1 MRNLLRWSAVST
13 AMLLV
18 LAACSTPGSGSP
30 GASEAAPSAS
40 VAADPAAACDALEN
54 GCFEVA
60 AGEPLT
66 IASAL
71 SITGDTAF
79 LGNDS
84 NFGIDVAHT
93 DRGKVLGR
101 EVEVKH
107 EDAGCG
113 DAATGQT
120 AAQSIVGNPAILGVI
135 GTTCS
140 RTAVTAMQ
148 VLGPAHVVMVSPSN
162 TAPGLTNPDHE
173 QYGGEYFFRT
183 AYNDKV
189 QGAAVAKYACE
200 VLKID
205 TAATIH
211 DGSPYAEQL
220 QAVFG
225 EQFASQC
232 QGTVTSVNAMAVK
245 DVEFHPLLTKI
256 AAETPDMIFMPIF
269 DPEGPLIVNQSR
281 DIPALKDTI
290 FFGADGVKDAG
301 FIQAAG
307 TVAEEMGMYFSGP
320 DLNFGGAYKDDF
332 LPKLLELEGT
342 TEPQAPY
349 HAHAYDAYNI
359 LMDAIESAHVG
370 DDADGTSYFSRDG
383 IREYFAGLTD
393 YAGLTGTLSCG
404 ADGNDAGDCGSKE
417 VSIAQLVSGVYTEVY
432 TTRSA
437 Q

>member
-1 MRNLLRWSAVST
+1 MRKLLRWSAVLT
-13 AMLLV
+13 AMLLI
-18 LAACSTPGSGSP
+18 LAACAPAGSGSP
-30 GASEAAPSAS
+30 SEAASEAASL
-40 VAADPAAACDALEN
+40 AADPAAACDALEN
-54 GCFEVA
+54 GCFEVP

-71 SITGDTAF
+71 AISGDVAF

-84 NFGIDVAHT
+84 NFGIDVAKEE
-93 DRGKVLGR
+93 RGQVLGR
-101 EVEVKH
+101 DVEVIH

-120 AAQSIVGNPAILGVI
+120 AAQSILGNPSILGVI

-162 TAPGLTNPDHE
+162 TAPGLTNADHE

-200 VLKID
+200 ELEID
-205 TAATIH
+205 SAATIH

-220 QAVFG
+220 QQVFAD
-225 EQFASQC
+225 EFAAQCDGTITSQ
-232 QGTVTSVNAMAVK
+232 NAMAVG
-245 DVEFHPLLTKI
+245 DTDFHPLLTTI

-281 DIPALKDTI
+281 DIPGLADTI

-307 TVAEEMGMYFSGP
+307 TVAEEIGMYFSGP
-320 DLNFGGAYKDDF
+320 DLNFGTRYTDDF

-349 HAHAYDAYNI
+349 HAHGYDAFNI
-359 LMDAIESAHVG
+359 LMDAIVDAHVG

-393 YAGLTGTLSCG
+393 YDGLTGTLTCG
-404 ADGNDAGDCGSKE
+404 AEGQDAGDCGSKE
-417 VSIAQLVSGVYTEVY
+417 VSIAQLVNGVFTEVY
-432 TTRSA
+432 TTRA

>member
-1 MRNLLRWSAVST
+1 MRKILRWSAVST

-18 LAACSTPGSGSP
+18 LAACTPAGSGSP
-30 GASEAAPSAS
+30 SEAAASAS
-40 VAADPAAACDALEN
+40 AAADPAAACDALEN

-84 NFGIDVAHT
+84 NFGIQVAQT
-93 DRGKVLGR
+93 ERGQVLGR
-101 EVEVKH
+101 DVEVVH

-120 AAQSIVGNPAILGVI
+120 AAQSILGNPAILGVI

-148 VLGPAHVVMVSPSN
+148 VLGPAHVVMISPSN

-173 QYGGEYFFRT
+173 QFGGEYFFRT

-200 VLKID
+200 VLKVK

-220 QAVFG
+220 QQVFAD
-225 EQFASQC
+225 QFASQC
-232 QGTVTSVNAMAVK
+232 SGTVTSQNAMAVG
-245 DVEFHPLLTKI
+245 DTDFHPLLTSI

-281 DIPALKDTI
+281 DIAALADTI

-301 FIQAAG
+301 FIAAAG
-307 TVAEEMGMYFSGP
+307 GVAEQIGMYFSGP
-320 DLNFGGAYKDDF
+320 DLNFGTRYTDDF

-342 TEPQAPY
+342 TQPQAPY
-349 HAHAYDAYNI
+349 HAHGYDAYNI
-359 LMDAIESAHVG
+359 LLDAIVAGHVG
-370 DDADGTSYFSRDG
+370 DGADGTSFFSRDG
-383 IREYFAGLTD
+383 IREYIAGLKD
-393 YAGLTGTLSCG
+393 YDGLTGKLTCG
-404 ADGNDAGDCGSKE
+404 GEGHDPGDCGSSE
-417 VSIAQLVSGVYTEVY
+417 VSIAQLVDGVYTEVY
-432 TTRSA
+432 TTRS

>member
-1 MRNLLRWSAVST
+1 MRNILRWSAVST

-18 LAACSTPGSGSP
+18 LAACTPAGSGSP
-30 GASEAAPSAS
+30 SESAAASAS
-40 VAADPAAACDALEN
+40 LAADPAAACDALEN

-84 NFGIDVAHT
+84 NFGIDVAWEE
-93 DRGKVLGR
+93 RGQVLGR
-101 EVEVKH
+101 DVEVVH

-113 DAATGQT
+113 DAAAGQT
-120 AAQSIVGNPAILGVI
+120 AAQSILGNPAILGVI

-140 RTAVTAMQ
+140 RTAVTAMA

-162 TAPGLTNPDHE
+162 TAPGLTNADHE
-173 QYGGEYFFRT
+173 QFGGEYFFRT

-200 VLKID
+200 VLKVA

-220 QAVFG
+220 QGVFG
-225 EQFASQC
+225 EQFTAQC
-232 QGTVTSVNAMAVK
+232 DGTVTSVNAMAVG
-245 DVEFHPLLTKI
+245 DTDFHALLTTI
-256 AAETPDMIFMPIF
+256 AAETPDMVFMPIF

-281 DIPALKDTI
+281 NIPALKDTI

-307 TVAEEMGMYFSGP
+307 TVAEEIGMYFSGP
-320 DLNFGGAYKDDF
+320 DLNFGTAYTDDF
-332 LPKLLELEGT
+332 LPKLLDLEGT
-342 TEPQAPY
+342 EQPLAPY
-349 HAHAYDAYNI
+349 HAHGYDAYNI
-359 LMDAIESAHVG
+359 LMDAVESAHVG

-383 IREYFAGLTD
+383 IREHFAGLTD
-393 YAGLTGTLSCG
+393 YAGLTGTLTCG
-404 ADGNDAGDCGSKE
+404 GGEADAGDCGSEE
-417 VSIAQLVSGVYTEVY
+417 VSIAQLVDGVYTEVY
-432 TTRSA
+432 TTRA
-437 Q
+437 E

>member
-1 MRNLLRWSAVST
+1 MRKILRWSAVST

-18 LAACSTPGSGSP
+18 LAACTPAGSGSP
-30 GASEAAPSAS
+30 SEAAASAS
-40 VAADPAAACDALEN
+40 AAADPAAACDALEN

-66 IASAL
+66 VASAL

-84 NFGIDVAHT
+84 NFGIQVAQEE
-93 DRGKVLGR
+93 RGQALGR
-101 EVEVKH
+101 DVEVVH

-120 AAQSIVGNPAILGVI
+120 AAQSILGNPAILGVI

-148 VLGPAHVVMVSPSN
+148 VLGPAHVVMISPSN

-173 QYGGEYFFRT
+173 QFGGEYYFRT

-200 VLKID
+200 VLKIK

-220 QAVFG
+220 QQVFAD
-225 EQFASQC
+225 QFASQC
-232 QGTVTSVNAMAVK
+232 SGTVTSQNAMAVG
-245 DVEFHPLLTKI
+245 DTDFHPLLTSI

-281 DIPALKDTI
+281 DIAALADTI

-301 FIQAAG
+301 FIAAAG
-307 TVAEEMGMYFSGP
+307 SVAEQIGMYFSGP
-320 DLNFGGAYKDDF
+320 DLNFGTRYTDDF

-342 TEPQAPY
+342 TQPQAPY
-349 HAHAYDAYNI
+349 HAHGYDAYNI
-359 LMDAIESAHVG
+359 LLDAIVAGHVG
-370 DDADGTSYFSRDG
+370 DGADGTSFFSRDG
-383 IREYFAGLTD
+383 IREYIAGLKD
-393 YAGLTGTLSCG
+393 YDGLTGKLTCG
-404 ADGNDAGDCGSKE
+404 GEGHDPGDCGSSE
-417 VSIAQLVSGVYTEVY
+417 VSIAQLVDGVYTEVY
-432 TTRSA
+432 TTRA

>member
-18 LAACSTPGSGSP
+18 LAACTPTGSGSP
-30 GASEAAPSAS
+30 GESGAAPSAS
-40 VAADPAAACDALEN
+40 LSADPDATCQALAL

-71 SITGDTAF
+71 AISGDVAF
-79 LGNDS
+79 LGNDT
-84 NFGIDVAHT
+84 NAGIQVAQEE
-93 DRGKVLGR
+93 RGQVLGR
-101 EVEVKH
+101 DVEVVH

-120 AAQSIVGNPAILGVI
+120 AAQAIVANPAILGVI

-140 RTAVTAMQ
+140 RTAVTAMA
-148 VLGPAHVVMVSPSN
+148 VLNGAHLVMVSPSN
-162 TAPGLTNPDHE
+162 TAPGLTNPEHE
-173 QYGGEYFFRT
+173 QYGGEFFFRT

-200 VLKID
+200 ELAID

-211 DGSPYAEQL
+211 DGSPYADQL

-225 EQFASQC
+225 EQFAAQC
-232 QGTVTSVNAMAVK
+232 DGTVTSVNAMAVG
-245 DVEFHPLLTKI
+245 DTDFHPLLTGI
-256 AAETPDMIFMPIF
+256 AAEAPDMIFMPIF

-281 DIPALKDTI
+281 DIAALADTI

-307 TVAEEMGMYFSGP
+307 PVAEEIGMYFSGP
-320 DLNFGGAYKDDF
+320 DLNFGDRYQNEF
-332 LPKLLELEGT
+332 LPALLEIEGS
-342 TEPQAPY
+342 EQPQAPY
-349 HAHAYDAYNI
+349 HAHGYDAYNI
-359 LMDAIESAHVG
+359 MMDAIVSAHVG
-370 DDADGTSYFSRDG
+370 DGADGTSYFSRDG
-383 IREYFAGLTD
+383 IRAHFADLAD
-393 YAGLTGTLSCG
+393 YPGLTGTLTCG
-404 ADGNDAGDCGSKE
+404 GEGADAGDCGSSE
-417 VSIAQLVSGVYTEVY
+417 VSIAQLVDGVYTEVY
-432 TTRSA
+432 TTRA

>member
-1 MRNLLRWSAVST
+1 MRNILRWSAVST

-18 LAACSTPGSGSP
+18 LAACTPAGSGSE
-30 GASEAAPSAS
+30 SEAASVAAS

-71 SITGDTAF
+71 SITGETAF

-84 NFGIDVAHT
+84 NFGIQVAQEE
-93 DRGKVLGR
+93 RGQVLGR
-101 EVEVKH
+101 DVEVIH
-107 EDAGCG
+107 EDGGCG
-113 DAATGQT
+113 DAASGQT
-120 AAQSIVGNPAILGVI
+120 AAQAIVANPAILGAI

-148 VLGPAHVVMVSPSN
+148 VLGPAHIVMVSPSN

-173 QYGGEYFFRT
+173 QYGGEFFFRT
-183 AYNDKV
+183 AYNDTV

-200 VLKID
+200 VLEID
-205 TAATIH
+205 TAATVH

-225 EQFASQC
+225 EQFAAQC
-232 QGTVTSVNAMAVK
+232 DGTVTSVNAMAVG
-245 DVEFHPLLTKI
+245 DTDFHPLLTTI

-269 DPEGPLIVNQSR
+269 DPEGPLIVNQSQ
-281 DIPALKDTI
+281 DIPALADTI

-301 FIQAAG
+301 FITAAG
-307 TVAEEMGMYFSGP
+307 DVAEEIGMYFSGP
-320 DLNFGGAYKDDF
+320 DLNFGDRYENEF
-332 LPKLLELEGT
+332 LPALLELEGT
-342 TEPQAPY
+342 EQPQAPY
-349 HAHAYDAYNI
+349 HAHGYDAYNI
-359 LMDAIESAHVG
+359 LMDAIVDAHVG

-393 YAGLTGTLSCG
+393 YDGLTGTLSC
-404 ADGNDAGDCGSKE
+404 DGGDCGSDE
-417 VSIAQLVSGVYTEVY
+417 VSIAQLVAGVYTEVY
-432 TTRSA
+432 TTRA

>member
-18 LAACSTPGSGSP
+18 LGACTPAGSGSP
-30 GASEAAPSAS
+30 GESEAAPSAS

-71 SITGDTAF
+71 AISGDVAF

-84 NFGIDVAHT
+84 NFGIQVAQ
-93 DRGKVLGR
+93 DERGQVLGR
-101 EVEVKH
+101 DVEVVK
-107 EDAGCG
+107 EDAGCS

-120 AAQSIVGNPAILGVI
+120 AAQAIVANPAILGVI

-148 VLGPAHVVMVSPSN
+148 VLGPAKIVTISPSN

-200 VLKID
+200 VLEVE

-211 DGSPYAEQL
+211 DGSPYADQL

-225 EQFASQC
+225 EQFAAQC
-232 QGTVTSVNAMAVK
+232 DGTVTSVNAMAPDDIDFK
-245 DVEFHPLLTKI
+245 PLLTKI

-269 DPEGPLIVNQSR
+269 DPAGPLIVNQSQ
-281 DIPALKDTI
+281 DIPALADTI

-307 TVAEEMGMYFSGP
+307 TVGEEIGMYFSGP
-320 DLNFGGAYKDDF
+320 DLNFGGRYTDEF

-349 HAHAYDAYNI
+349 HAHAYDAFNI
-359 LMDAIESAHVG
+359 LMDAIVSANVG
-370 DDADGTSYFSRDG
+370 DDANGTSYFSRDG
-383 IREYFAGLTD
+383 IREYLAGLTD
-393 YAGLTGTLSCG
+393 FDGLTGTLSCG
-404 ADGNDAGDCGSKE
+404 AGDADAGDCGSEE
-417 VSIAQLVSGVYTEVY
+417 VSIAQLVDGVFTEVY
-432 TTRSA
+432 TTRA

>member
-1 MRNLLRWSAVST
+1 MRKFLRWSAVST

-18 LAACSTPGSGSP
+18 LAACTPAGSGSP
-30 GASEAAPSAS
+30 SEAAASAS
-40 VAADPAAACDALEN
+40 AAADPAAACDALEN

-66 IASAL
+66 VASAL

-84 NFGIDVAHT
+84 NFGIQVAQEE
-93 DRGKVLGR
+93 RGQVLGR
-101 EVEVKH
+101 DVEVVH

-120 AAQSIVGNPAILGVI
+120 AAQSILGNPAILGVI

-140 RTAVTAMQ
+140 RTGVTAMQ
-148 VLGPAHVVMVSPSN
+148 VLGPAHVVMISPSN

-173 QYGGEYFFRT
+173 QYGGEYYFRT

-200 VLKID
+200 VLKVK

-220 QAVFG
+220 QQVFAD
-225 EQFASQC
+225 QFASQC
-232 QGTVTSVNAMAVK
+232 SGTVTSQNAMAVG
-245 DVEFHPLLTKI
+245 DTDFHPLLTSI

-281 DIPALKDTI
+281 DIAALADTI

-301 FIQAAG
+301 FIAAAG
-307 TVAEEMGMYFSGP
+307 GVAEQIGMYFSGP
-320 DLNFGGAYKDDF
+320 DLNFGTRYTDDF

-342 TEPQAPY
+342 TQPQAPY
-349 HAHAYDAYNI
+349 HAHGYDAYNI
-359 LMDAIESAHVG
+359 LLDAIVAGHVG
-370 DDADGTSYFSRDG
+370 DGADGTSFFSRDG
-383 IREYFAGLTD
+383 IREYIAGLKD
-393 YAGLTGTLSCG
+393 YDGLTGKLTCG
-404 ADGNDAGDCGSKE
+404 GEGHDPGDCGSSE
-417 VSIAQLVSGVYTEVY
+417 VSIAQLVDGVYTEVY
-432 TTRSA
+432 TTRS